1 MLKLIGLVVLVGVG
15 FGLGYYFGQR
25 PVTDLKNAV
34 TDLTRNVL
42 DTTVG
47 VERNLRVRQGLVDA
61 KSRLIQA
68 KSEMLDRNYGNA
80 AKALSET
87 VASLEQAASAGPEG
101 QRNKMGLLIKQVREI
116 EGELSQG
123 KRIPRSRLDQ
133 IQTELD
139 TLLLG

>member
-42 DTTVG
+42 DTTLG

>member
-1 MLKLIGLVVLVGVG
+1 MLKLIGLVVLVGIG

-25 PVTDLKNAV
+25 PVTDLKNAL

-42 DTTVG
+42 GTTLG
-47 VERNLRVRQGLVDA
+47 VERNLRMRQGLVDA